1 MGAPFY
7 QWRDSEPKG
16 CFHLIVPARNRRE
29 AIFKWEIMAC
39 DTVQPVATARL
50 KERRV

>member
-7 QWRDSEPKG
+7 QWRDSQAKG
-16 CFHLIVPARNRRE
+16 CFHLIAAARNRRE
-29 AIFKWEIMAC
+29 AIFEWEIIAC